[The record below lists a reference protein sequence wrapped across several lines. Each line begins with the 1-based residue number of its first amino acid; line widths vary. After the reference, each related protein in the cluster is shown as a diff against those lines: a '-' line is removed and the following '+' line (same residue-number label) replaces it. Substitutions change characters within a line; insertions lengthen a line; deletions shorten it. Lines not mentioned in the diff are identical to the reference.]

1 MMLVAIPAPLRQHAF
16 YALGIV
22 VMKGVSFFMLPF
34 IARHLPPDDFGR
46 LEILTSLGAVGGIV
60 VGFGLLNTLFRFAG
74 MAESEADRR
83 RIVAE
88 SFGLN
93 LAIGAIALVGGL
105 VLADPIA
112 RALPGN
118 VAPHLVQLTLL
129 MVALEGCIAIPLGWL
144 RMEERAGLFFAL
156 NSGKAIIQA
165 LLVVLFLSQGR
176 GIQGVLEAGLIAAAL
191 LSAATVWLQ
200 WRDTGIRLCLSG
212 QQRMLRYSLP
222 LVGSGLLGF
231 ALTGLDRWV
240 LADAIGPGDM
250 AQYAIAAKFAMLAA
264 LLLQPYLMWW
274 SPRRFSMLQETDGTE
289 KAAIYA
295 ATGSVLSL
303 LIVVA
308 VGLSAPLAVRWMFP
322 PAYHDAMHYV
332 PWLVLVMAIK
342 DSAELLNLG
351 CYTGKHTHV
360 QLLINLGGAIVGVA
374 ALLALVPAW
383 GIWGAVVAMGFAQ
396 VLRLLLYYI
405 VSQRLLPLP
414 YPTHGLV
421 LMTGLTLAV
430 LWFGGQIDDDLV
442 RAVLALTATALMVFL
457 AQRMQLLPLPHNR
470 TGAPAV

>member
-1 MMLVAIPAPLRQHAF
+1 MPVAMPAALRQHAF

-34 IARHLPPDDFGR
+34 IARHLSPDDFGR
-46 LEILTSLGAVGGIV
+46 LEILTSLGAVGAIV

-74 MAESEADRR
+74 MAESEGDRR

-93 LAIGAIALVGGL
+93 LVIGAIALIAAL
-105 VLADPIA
+105 ALADPIA
-112 RALPGN
+112 SALPGD
-118 VAPHLVQLTLL
+118 VAPHLVRLTLL

-144 RMEERAGLFFAL
+144 RMEERASLFFAL
-156 NSGKAIIQA
+156 NSGKAAIQA
-165 LLVVLFLSQGR
+165 LLVLLFLDQGR
-176 GIQGVLEAGLIAAAL
+176 GLEGVLEAGLIAAAL
-191 LSAATVWLQ
+191 LSVATTWLQ
-200 WRDTGIRLCLSG
+200 WRDTGVRFRLSG

-240 LADAIGPGDM
+240 LADAVGPGEM

-274 SPRRFSMLQETDGTE
+274 SPRRFSMLHETNGAD

-303 LIVVA
+303 LIVVV
-308 VGLSAPLAVRWMFP
+308 VGLSAPLAVTVLFP

-351 CYTGKHTHV
+351 CYTGKTTHA
-360 QLLINLGGAIVGVA
+360 QLLINLAGAVVGVA
-374 ALLALVPAW
+374 ALLTLVPAW
-383 GIWGAVVAMGFAQ
+383 GIWGAVVAMGLAQ
-396 VLRLLLYYI
+396 VLRLLLYFV

-414 YPTHGLV
+414 YPTYGLV
-421 LMTGLTLAV
+421 LMTLLTLAV
-430 LWFGGQIDDDLV
+430 LWLGGQIHDDLV
-442 RAVLALTATALMVFL
+442 RAMFAPTATALMLFV
-457 AQRMQLLPLPHNR
+457 AYRMQLLPLPLDR
-470 TGAPAV
+470 TRVTAA